1 MICVACN
8 ARNSFENIE
17 KWRAE
22 IQAVETSKPIIL
34 ILTKSDLAV
43 NATDP
48 VTEEELVDY
57 QKEQNYQGASS
68 TSSREWEDFN
78 VHKAFNKT
86 LTTAYALKYD
96 V

>member
-8 ARNSFENIE
+8 VRSSFDNIE

-34 ILTKSDLAV
+34 ILTKSDLSGQV
-43 NATDP
+43 DDP

-57 QKEQNYQGASS
+57 QKE
-68 TSSREWEDFN
+68 
-78 VHKAFNKT
+78 
-86 LTTAYALKYD
+86 
-96 V
+96 

>member
-8 ARNSFENIE
+8 VRSSFDNIE

-34 ILTKSDLAV
+34 VLTKSDLSGQV
-43 NATDP
+43 DDP

-57 QKEQNYQGASS
+57 QKE
-68 TSSREWEDFN
+68 
-78 VHKAFNKT
+78 
-86 LTTAYALKYD
+86 
-96 V
+96 